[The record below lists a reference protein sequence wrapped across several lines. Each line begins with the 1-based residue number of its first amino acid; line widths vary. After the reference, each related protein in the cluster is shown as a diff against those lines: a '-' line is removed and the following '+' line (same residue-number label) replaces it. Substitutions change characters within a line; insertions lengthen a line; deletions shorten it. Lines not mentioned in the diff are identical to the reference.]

1 MGKTKSPLTV
11 DELLE
16 TLQDPRFNVRFEA
29 IISIARMGPEPRLI
43 EALNQFV
50 NGTELS
56 LGVIAAWALGRLGDE
71 HAIPPLR
78 TGLNSPYRSIQA
90 HCARSLGT
98 LNDQEMAPILLE
110 RLQNETDKGLCVAF
124 ASALGNLRT
133 RAAVDTLFEVLETIE
148 NEGARTE
155 IALALARIVGGEHHF
170 IRLLRGLRQDR
181 GTTTAQTLMA
191 TRRRWGKALDEDIQ
205 QVLNTC
211 ANVFASEQVDEGVTM
226 LVQLIRQLPP
236 ADPTDEDEQ
245 VGRKI
250 LNMCANKLENYSA
263 DRFEYLLL
271 ALHTLQVTRIE

>member
-1 MGKTKSPLTV
+1 
-11 DELLE
+11 
-16 TLQDPRFNVRFEA
+16 
-29 IISIARMGPEPRLI
+29 
-43 EALNQFV
+43 
-50 NGTELS
+50 
-56 LGVIAAWALGRLGDE
+56 LGDE

-98 LNDQEMAPILLE
+98 LNDQEIAPILLE
-110 RLQNETDKGLCVAF
+110 RLQNETDKGLQVAY
-124 ASALGNLRT
+124 ASALGNLRYKP
-133 RAAVDTLFEVLETIE
+133 AVDTLFNVLESFE

-155 IALALARIVGGEHHF
+155 IALALGRIVGGEHHY

-205 QVLNTC
+205 QSLNEC
-211 ANVFASEQVDEGVTM
+211 ANVFASEQVDQGVKM

-236 ADPTDEDEQ
+236 PDPTDEDEL
-245 VGRKI
+245 VGRKV
-250 LNMCANKLENYSA
+250 LNVCADKLEDFAA